1 MSTTNAV
8 RRATPE
14 DAEELVRLRTIM
26 LDSLHRSDDRGWQSH
41 AVEILRKRLAAPDG
55 DFAVFVVDRPG
66 KDGTEARDDGTG
78 MGDVGTGTGSPATG
92 TGDASAGTSH
102 PATRTGAPRSG
113 GAPAPALAACAAGT
127 VEHRLPGPG
136 NPLGHVGHV
145 FNVATDPDLR
155 RRGYS
160 RACMTALLAWYR
172 ERGVRKIDLHASV
185 EGEPLYASMGFVRNA
200 APAMRLTY

>member
-1 MSTTNAV
+1 MHSKQAASDGHGKEHDGFRTAGYRAGMSTMNAV

-26 LDSLHRSDDRGWQSH
+26 LDSLHRSDDRGWQPH
-41 AVEILRKRLAAPDG
+41 AVEILRKRLAEPDG
-55 DFAVFVVDRPG
+55 DLAVFVVDRPG
-66 KDGTEARDDGTG
+66 DGGAGA
-78 MGDVGTGTGSPATG
+78 GSPQ
-92 TGDASAGTSH
+92 
-102 PATRTGAPRSG
+102 PG
-113 GAPAPALAACAAGT
+113 GAPAPALAACAAGS

-136 NPLGHVGHV
+136 NPLGHVGHI
-145 FNVATDPDLR
+145 FSVATDPDLR

-172 ERGVRKIDLHASV
+172 ERGVRKIDLHASE
-185 EGEPLYASMGFVRNA
+185 EGEPLYASMGFRRNA